1 MFIGYQG
8 NLAVTFANNREKI
21 EQNGILCVDT
31 IAETAESVELVN
43 GQIAVGTT
51 EITTLKSA
59 EKRLVRDAYL
69 KQYVDPIASNALRWR
84 DMPDEQK
91 EAIENYRLYLLNL
104 PQSENF
110 PNEAVKTFSEWNA

>member
-8 NLAVTFANNREKI
+8 NLAVTFANNREEI

-110 PNEAVKTFSEWNA
+110 PNEAVKTFDEWSA

>member
-8 NLAVTFANNREKI
+8 NLAVTFAANREKI
-21 EQNGILCVDT
+21 ERNGILRVDT
-31 IAETAESVELVN
+31 ISETAEPVELVN
-43 GQIAVGTT
+43 GQIAVGRE

-69 KQYVDPIASNALRWR
+69 KQYVDPIISNALRWR
-84 DMPDEQK
+84 DMTDEQK
-91 EAIENYRLYLLNL
+91 AAIENYRLYLLNL

-110 PNEAVKTFSEWNA
+110 PNEEVKTFDEWQE

>member
-8 NLAVTFANNREKI
+8 NLAVTFADNREKI
-21 EQNGILCVDT
+21 EQNEVLHVDT
-31 IAETAESVELVN
+31 IAETSDPVELVN
-43 GQIAVGTT
+43 GQIAVGTA

-59 EKRLVRDAYL
+59 EKRLIRDTYL

-84 DMPDEQK
+84 DMMDEQK
-91 EAIENYRLYLLNL
+91 ADIENYRLYLLNL

-110 PNEAVKTFSEWNA
+110 PNEAVKTFDEWSA

>member
-8 NLAVTFANNREKI
+8 NLAVTFANNREEI

-110 PNEAVKTFSEWNA
+110 PNEAVKTFDEWQE

>member
-8 NLAVTFANNREKI
+8 NLAVTFANNREEI

>member
-8 NLAVTFANNREKI
+8 NLAVTFANNREEI

-43 GQIAVGTT
+43 GQIAVGTI

>member
-8 NLAVTFANNREKI
+8 NLAVTFANNREEI
-21 EQNGILCVDT
+21 EQNSILCVDT

-43 GQIAVGTT
+43 GQIAIGTT

>member
-8 NLAVTFANNREKI
+8 NLAVTFANNREEI
-21 EQNGILCVDT
+21 EQNSILCVDT

-91 EAIENYRLYLLNL
+91 ETIENYRLYLLNL

>member
-8 NLAVTFANNREKI
+8 NLAVTFANNREEI
-21 EQNGILCVDT
+21 EQNSILCVDT

-43 GQIAVGTT
+43 GQIAIGTT

-69 KQYVDPIASNALRWR
+69 KQYIDPIASNALRWR